1 MIRHKLKWQRTNPQP
16 PQPTLQQIPDS
27 QWNFENYGNPCCT
40 GCGWLRPVGN
50 PDPTGNGS
58 PDNRLNRRR
67 RRWWTD

>member
-40 GCGWLRPVGN
+40 GCG
-50 PDPTGNGS
+50 
-58 PDNRLNRRR
+58 
-67 RRWWTD
+67 